1 MHTRFTWD
9 RVKASRNERIHG
21 ISFETAKEV
30 FGDPHHVAGENYFVD
45 DQGEQRYQVIGM
57 TRKLLLVLVVFVD
70 RSSADSEI
78 IHIIS
83 ARKAVEYEQ
92 DIYEDQFR

>member
-1 MHTRFTWD
+1 METRFTWD
-9 RVKASRNERIHG
+9 QVKARRNERIHG

-30 FGDPHHVAGENYFVD
+30 FEDPHHVVGENYFIE

-57 TRKLLLVLVVFVD
+57 TGKLLLLVVVFVD
-70 RSSADSEI
+70 RSDAGMEI

-92 DIYEDQFR
+92 GIYEDQFR